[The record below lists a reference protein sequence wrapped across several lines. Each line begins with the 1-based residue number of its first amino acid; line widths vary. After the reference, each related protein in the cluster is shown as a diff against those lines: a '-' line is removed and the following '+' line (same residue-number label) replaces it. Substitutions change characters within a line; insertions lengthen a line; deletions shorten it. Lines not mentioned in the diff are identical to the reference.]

1 MNDLRASFVPLSLFL
16 AAGVLGAA
24 CTSEGSGSASSV
36 DASDDADAM
45 AGGPDVTPPADED
58 EAGPPATR
66 LRVAALSPD
75 TPAFDLCLA
84 RHGTGDYQGPLL
96 AQRAQDAGLPADGL
110 APGLSYPEVSAYL
123 PFDPGQYD
131 VRLVPAGAT
140 SCATALVIP
149 TASADAGP
157 TADDDADTEAGVG
170 AATPAPLPDSTNL
183 PALAVG
189 TSTTLLVAGDLSPGG
204 GAGAALRL
212 TAIEDDAAAH
222 GAISL
227 RVVNAQPSAPAL
239 DFGFGSFAGEWT
251 PLFTGVAF
259 ESAGS
264 KAAPNQ
270 GVADANG
277 YLAIAPY
284 TGTISARLSTGATG
298 DAAVANSV
306 SLDVVGSV
314 ATLVAIGGTTGDRSH
329 APALLLC
336 IDDSPSGGALAD
348 CSVLP

>member
-1 MNDLRASFVPLSLFL
+1 MSDLRASFVPLSFFL

-24 CTSEGSGSASSV
+24 CTSQGSGSASSV
-36 DASDDADAM
+36 DASDDADATDD
-45 AGGPDVTPPADED
+45 GPDATLPADEA
-58 EAGPPATR
+58 EAGPPAT
-66 LRVAALSPD
+66 LFRVAALSPD

-84 RHGTGDYQGPLL
+84 RHGTGDYRGPLF
-96 AQRAQDAGLPADGL
+96 AQRAEDAGLPADGS

-131 VRLVPAGAT
+131 VRLVPAGAV
-140 SCATALVIP
+140 SCATALAIP
-149 TASADAGP
+149 TAGPDAGP
-157 TADDDADTEAGVG
+157 TADDDADTEAGAD
-170 AATPAPLPDSTNL
+170 AATPVPLPDSTNL
-183 PALAVG
+183 PAFAVG
-189 TSTTLLVAGDLSPGG
+189 MSTTLLVAGDLSP
-204 GAGAALRL
+204 AGADPALRL
-212 TAIEDDAAAH
+212 TTIEDDAAAQ

-239 DFGFGSFAGEWT
+239 DFGFGSFEGEWT

-306 SLDVVGSV
+306 SLNVVGSV
-314 ATLVAIGGTTGDRSH
+314 ATLVAIGGKTGDRSH

-336 IDDSPSGGALAD
+336 IDNSPSGGALAD